1 MPRLGILVGA
11 IRPRLL
17 ERPWWRYRHRHGV
30 ADPTPSRLRQRFPDG
45 DRPDFL
51 ARFADGYARR
61 VPHVL
66 ARRAEFVTE
75 LRRHPERVA
84 AVLAAAERTDRLE
97 FDVLGSGPVPLG
109 PGH

>member
-1 MPRLGILVGA
+1 M
-11 IRPRLL
+11 
-17 ERPWWRYRHRHGV
+17 

-51 ARFADGYARR
+51 ERFADGYARR

-109 PGH
+109 PIINWNGHFKSGG